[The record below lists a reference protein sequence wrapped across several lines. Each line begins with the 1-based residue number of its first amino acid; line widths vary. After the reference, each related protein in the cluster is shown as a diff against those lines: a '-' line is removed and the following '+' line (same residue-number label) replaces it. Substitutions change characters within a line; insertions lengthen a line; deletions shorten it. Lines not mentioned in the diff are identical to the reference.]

1 MLPEP
6 GNKKKYI
13 LLACLLFLVLFGRAQ
28 SSLIFYSTEDQF
40 NSSNFNPAFLTS
52 QKNFTFSIFPLSG
65 MSVGYNN
72 QDVVRDMLMKV
83 LRGDSIK
90 DAMTE
95 VFNQLVQRGVFYQRF
110 ESSLLNFGVDTKYGN
125 FNFRIKEIEQLM
137 SNLKGDFSD
146 FITDPNYNTLF
157 INRPQKFPM
166 NMIYYREYSLGY
178 AREIIPHKLSV
189 GVRAK
194 LYYGKFTASSG
205 VQGELTK
212 VNNNFYLNTSG
223 SVKLSIPL
231 NIVQTPSDSIITG
244 GNLADN
250 FKAGDF
256 LLNTKNRGVG
266 IDLGFKYILNDEL
279 TISASII
286 DLGKISWK
294 NNLNTVNYVGK
305 YRFPDEYTD
314 TEATGNDHITKQ
326 PSFAQ
331 DTTFMT
337 NALFKASISHEAFS
351 NPLPA
356 VVYGAIQY
364 QLNPKLN
371 IGLVDRYIRFK
382 GMSFNSI
389 SVTGTFNWGKN
400 ITVNTGYSII
410 GNSYFNFPFGIVR
423 NSEKGQFYIGTD
435 NLLSFV
441 LPGIHEF
448 SGITFGTCFYLFRKN
463 EKYLK
468 RLEYLPFYERKKAK
482 PNKSRGLVF

>member
-1 MLPEP
+1 MPGKKNKRKIVML
-6 GNKKKYI
+6 
-13 LLACLLFLVLFGRAQ
+13 ALFSIMALTGKAQ
-28 SSLIFYSTEDQF
+28 SNLVFYSTENQF
-40 NSSNFNPAFLTS
+40 NSSNFNPAFLTA
-52 QKNFTFSIFPLSG
+52 QKNFTFSIFPLAG

-95 VFNQLVQRGVFYQRF
+95 VFNHLVQRGVFYQRF
-110 ESSLLNFGVDTKYGN
+110 ETSFLNFGVGTKYGN
-125 FNFRIKEIEQLM
+125 FNFRIKEIEQLT

-157 INRPQKFPM
+157 INRSQKFPM
-166 NMIYYREYSLGY
+166 NMVYYREYSLGY
-178 AREIIPHKLSV
+178 AREIIPHRLSV

-205 VQGELTK
+205 VQGVLTK
-212 VNNNFYLNTSG
+212 ENDNFYLNTSG
-223 SVKLSIPL
+223 SVKLSIPF
-231 NIVQTPSDSIITG
+231 NIVQTSDSIITG
-244 GNLADN
+244 GTLADN

-256 LLNTKNRGVG
+256 LLNTKNMGVG

-279 TISASII
+279 TISASVI
-286 DLGKISWK
+286 DLGKLSWK

-305 YRFPDEYTD
+305 YRFPDEFTV
-314 TEATGNDHITKQ
+314 ETGNDYITKQ
-326 PSFAQ
+326 PSFAE

-356 VVYGAIQY
+356 VIYGGIQY

-371 IGLVDRYIRFK
+371 IGVVDRYISLK
-382 GMSFNSI
+382 GMSVNSI
-389 SVTGTFNWGKN
+389 SVTGTFNWKKN

-410 GNSYFNFPFGIVR
+410 GNSFFNVPFGMVR

-435 NLLSFV
+435 NLLSFI
-441 LPGIHEF
+441 LPGIHDY

-463 EKYLK
+463 VKYK
-468 RLEYLPFYERKKAK
+468 QIDYLPFYKEKKMK